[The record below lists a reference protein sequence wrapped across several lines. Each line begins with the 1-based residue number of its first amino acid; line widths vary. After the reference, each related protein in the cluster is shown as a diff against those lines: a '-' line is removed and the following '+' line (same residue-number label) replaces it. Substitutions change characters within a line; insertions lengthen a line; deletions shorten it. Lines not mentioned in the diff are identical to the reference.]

1 MEEKAVVSKKVFV
14 REEVS
19 VRKETEQ
26 EMVSERA
33 TVRREELDVDTSK
46 NVQQVVD
53 RQFLPISV
61 LSR

>member
-1 MEEKAVVSKKVFV
+1 MFV